1 MTVEE
6 IKEQFDQLQQEVTD
20 LKQEVEADPHLH
32 FINYLKQYVN
42 KY

>member
-6 IKEQFDQLQQEVTD
+6 IKEQFEQLQQEVKD
-20 LKQEVEADPHLH
+20 IQEDIEVDAHIE

>member
-6 IKEQFDQLQQEVTD
+6 IKQQFEQLQQEVKD
-20 LKQEVEADPHLH
+20 IQEDIEVDAHIE

>member
-1 MTVEE
+1 MAIEE
-6 IKEQFDQLQQEVTD
+6 IEEQFNQLQQD
-20 LKQEVEADPHLH
+20 LKEVSKEIESDAHMD

>member
-1 MTVEE
+1 MNVEE
-6 IKEQFDQLQQEVTD
+6 IKQQFDQLQQEV
-20 LKQEVEADPHLH
+20 KEVKNEIEADAHID

>member
-6 IKEQFDQLQQEVTD
+6 IKQQFDQLQQEV
-20 LKQEVEADPHLH
+20 KEVKNEIEADAHID

>member
-6 IKEQFDQLQQEVTD
+6 IKQRFDSIQQEVTE
-20 LKQEVEADPHLH
+20 LKEEVERDAHLD
-32 FINYLKQYVN
+32 FIESLKQYVN

>member
-6 IKEQFDQLQQEVTD
+6 IKQQFDQLQQEV
-20 LKQEVEADPHLH
+20 KEVKNEIEADAHIG

>member
-6 IKEQFDQLQQEVTD
+6 IKQQFDQLQQEVKEVKNEIETD
-20 LKQEVEADPHLH
+20 AHID

>member
-20 LKQEVEADPHLH
+20 LKEEVEADAHLD